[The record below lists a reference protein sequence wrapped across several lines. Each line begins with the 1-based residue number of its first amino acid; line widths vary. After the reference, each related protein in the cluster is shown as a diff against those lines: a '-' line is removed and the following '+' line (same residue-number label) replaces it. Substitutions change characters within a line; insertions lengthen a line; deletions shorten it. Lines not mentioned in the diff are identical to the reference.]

1 MFYLYSCNNVNSGKT
16 LCNFRFWFKLKQ
28 TNKQQTKLQTSYYK
42 INSILVNDLRIL
54 KNKFFSHITYPV
66 ILFRLFTQ
74 TSTQLR
80 YQCQQKIVLL
90 EKKEELQY
98 LIHQVSHSDEYLVL
112 KSQKLPQFGVYYSA
126 HHLFTSPC
134 SLCVSLSISFS
145 FQQ

>member
-1 MFYLYSCNNVNSGKT
+1 MKY
-16 LCNFRFWFKLKQ
+16 
-28 TNKQQTKLQTSYYK
+28 
-42 INSILVNDLRIL
+42 
-54 KNKFFSHITYPV
+54 FSNITYPV

-112 KSQKLPQFGVYYSA
+112 KSQKLPRVVVW
-126 HHLFTSPC
+126 C
-134 SLCVSLSISFS
+134 
-145 FQQ
+145 